1 MIIRLT
7 IIIIFQLLFQSCSSK
22 KSIIEKSNDVQ
33 FLSKIIENYM
43 LNCTDS
49 NDLKTH
55 MKSKYNPKDST
66 ISFYIGNSIY
76 DYYQKWNIPLQE
88 IEIEI
93 DNTNSEKLLRELKI
107 KGINNK
113 SVIKYYENGIQEIE
127 NLDYLVIYL
136 FNWCDKNEQKNFIAA
151 LKRITELNKSN

>member
-49 NDLKTH
+49 NDLKVH
-55 MKSKYNPKDST
+55 MKSIYNQENST
-66 ISFYIGNSIY
+66 MTFYIGNSIS

-93 DNTNSEKLLRELKI
+93 NNTNSETLLRELKI

-113 SVIKYYENGIQEIE
+113 SVIKYSENSIE
-127 NLDYLVIYL
+127 ETENSDYFVIYL
-136 FNWCDKNEQKNFIAA
+136 YNWCDKNEQNNFIAA
-151 LKRITELNKSN
+151 LKRITELN

>member
-49 NDLKTH
+49 NDLKVH
-55 MKSKYNPKDST
+55 MKSIYNQENST
-66 ISFYIGNSIY
+66 MTFYIGNSIS

-93 DNTNSEKLLRELKI
+93 NNTNSETLLRELKI

-113 SVIKYYENGIQEIE
+113 SVIKYSENSIE
-127 NLDYLVIYL
+127 ETENSDYLVIYL
-136 FNWCDKNEQKNFIAA
+136 FNWCDNNEQKNFIAA
-151 LKRITELNKSN
+151 LKRITELSK

>member
-1 MIIRLT
+1 MLI
-7 IIIIFQLLFQSCSSK
+7 K

-49 NDLKTH
+49 NDLKIH
-55 MKSKYNPKDST
+55 MKSKYNQENST
-66 ISFYIGNSIY
+66 MTFYIGNSIS

-88 IEIEI
+88 IKIEI
-93 DNTNSEKLLRELKI
+93 NSTNSETLLRELKI

-113 SVIKYYENGIQEIE
+113 SVIKYSENSIE
-127 NLDYLVIYL
+127 GTGNSDYLVIYL
-136 FNWCDKNEQKNFIAA
+136 
-151 LKRITELNKSN
+151 LN